1 MPASYDDTDPDTR
14 IPVLVVGAG
23 PAGLVL
29 ALELARRNIG
39 VRIVEAE
46 TQPHL
51 ASRAK
56 GLQPRTLEIFDD
68 LGLIEAVREDGGE
81 FPRWRSYDGARLLW
95 EKPIWDLLGRGRP
108 VATAARPYPGTWMIP
123 QWRTED
129 ILRNALLDRGV
140 TVEFGKEFLW
150 SEEELDGVTAMV
162 RQDGAEQKIAC
173 RYLVGADGAR
183 SAVRK
188 ALGIDFSGETSAS
201 ELYIVA
207 DVKAD
212 ALEPGYWMNWAPG
225 GDASRRVSM
234 CPLPRSDYFQFVA
247 PLAPDQPVPELSLPT
262 LQALFDERTG
272 RSDMLLSDARWI
284 VSHRPNT
291 RLAEDFRDGSVFLV
305 GDAAHSA
312 PTSPGQGLNISVQD
326 SYNLGWKLAAV
337 LQGAGPD
344 LLNSYEEERRPVA
357 AGVLGVLTRALIQAG
372 LPEEEAEARQA
383 AIRNDI
389 FHLDHNYRDSSLSLD
404 QGSGDALVR
413 AGDRAPDGF
422 VTGMSGRPA
431 RLFDLLRGT
440 HLLVLNFVSGTNDLA
455 SALAPQ
461 PGLRVVVVPPT
472 AANHAIRR
480 AFGVTDGPVQ
490 FLIRP
495 DGYVGVRSARAQD
508 LEDWLHRV
516 FG

>member
-1 MPASYDDTDPDTR
+1 MPSSDDDNDSRGR

-39 VRIVEAE
+39 VRVVEKAAG
-46 TQPHL
+46 PRL

-68 LGLIEAVREDGGE
+68 LGLIEAIREDGGE

-95 EKPIWDLLGRGRP
+95 EKPIWELLGRGKP
-108 VATAARPYPGTWMIP
+108 VATAPRPYPGTWMIP

-129 ILRNALLDRGV
+129 ILRNALADHGV
-140 TVEFGKEFLW
+140 TVEFGVEFLW
-150 SEEELDGVTAMV
+150 SEEEAGGVAATV
-162 RQDGAEQKIAC
+162 RKDGAEEKIAC
-173 RYLVGADGAR
+173 RYLAGADGAR

-201 ELYIVA
+201 EVYIVA

-212 ALEPGYWMNWAPG
+212 ALEPGYWMNWVPG
-225 GDASRRVSM
+225 GDAGRRVSL

-247 PLAPDQPVPELSLPT
+247 PLPPDQPVPELSLAT
-262 LQALFDERTG
+262 LQTLFDERTG
-272 RSDMLLSDARWI
+272 RGDILLSDARWI

-312 PTSPGQGLNISVQD
+312 PTSPGQGLNISIQD
-326 SYNLGWKLAAV
+326 AYNLGWKLAATIR
-337 LQGAGPD
+337 GANPD
-344 LLNSYEEERRPVA
+344 LLNTYEEERRPIA
-357 AGVLGVLTRALIQAG
+357 AGVLGILTGELIQAG
-372 LPEEEAEARQA
+372 LPEDEAQARQDWV
-383 AIRNDI
+383 RGDI

-404 QGSGDALVR
+404 REAPGPVQ
-413 AGDRAPDGF
+413 AGDRAPDGAI
-422 VTGMSGRPA
+422 TGMSGRPV

-472 AANHAIRR
+472 AANHAVRR
-480 AFGVTDGPVQ
+480 AYGATDSPVQ

-495 DGYVGVRSARAQD
+495 DGYVAVRSARVQD